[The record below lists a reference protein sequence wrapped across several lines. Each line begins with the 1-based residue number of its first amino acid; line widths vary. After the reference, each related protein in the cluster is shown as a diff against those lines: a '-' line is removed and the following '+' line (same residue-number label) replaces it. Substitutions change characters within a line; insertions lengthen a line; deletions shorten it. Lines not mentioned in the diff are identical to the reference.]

1 MIKPAMLSPQDEVN
15 EFAHIFDAPLVTK
28 GWTWLPVTQLV
39 TWAIMFREA
48 GRLHPNWKWHQRLGM
63 ATLTMPVILGSE
75 WCHNLAH
82 AAAAQWVGKP
92 TDAIRLNWG
101 MPLLVYYD
109 TEDPGVTP
117 RQHVVRALGGP
128 LVNIFFWGFAAFFR
142 RFTTSGTLAREVA
155 DIATNTNL
163 FLIVAGMTPQPW
175 FDGGTALKWALV
187 TRGQTLAGADRTV
200 RHVNSVAAAGMGIG
214 AVVARNKRRPLLAA
228 FLALMAALSLSV
240 ATGLFRE
247 KR

>member
-48 GRLHPNWKWHQRLGM
+48 GRLRPNW
-63 ATLTMPVILGSE
+63 
-75 WCHNLAH
+75 
-82 AAAAQWVGKP
+82 